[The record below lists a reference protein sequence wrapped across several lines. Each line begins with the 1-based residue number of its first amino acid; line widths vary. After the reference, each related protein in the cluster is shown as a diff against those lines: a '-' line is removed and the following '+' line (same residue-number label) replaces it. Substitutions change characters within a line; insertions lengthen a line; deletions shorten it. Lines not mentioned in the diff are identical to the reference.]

1 MGETRFEEA
10 LRLAKEN
17 APEREARLA
26 REAEER
32 LICLAE
38 AGSEGAHKEIT
49 RLKAARMH
57 AYLRPSGSPYE
68 WKVAVKAARE
78 AALDAASRRGTITY
92 GELELAAFLA
102 TNKLV
107 GHNTFRDL
115 AAAINDK
122 KADGVMLSSVV
133 VKQDTRE
140 VGDGFYEYAESLGF
154 SGSPEELRE
163 NVWRRFSG

>member
-1 MGETRFEEA
+1 MGETNFEKA
-10 LRLAKEN
+10 RRLAREN

-32 LICLAE
+32 RARLSA
-38 AGSEGAHKEIT
+38 AGPQGAHDEIN
-49 RLKAARMH
+49 RLKAARKH
-57 AYLRPSGSPYE
+57 GYLRPSGAPYE
-68 WKVAVKAARE
+68 WKVAVGAARE
-78 AALDAASRRGTITY
+78 AALDAARQGKTITY

-122 KADGVMLSSVV
+122 KADGVMLSSIV
-133 VKQDTRE
+133 VKQDTKE
-140 VGDGFYEYAESLGF
+140 VGDGFYEYAASLGF
-154 SGSPEELRE
+154 SGTPDELRRQ
-163 NVWRRFSG
+163 VWQRFSE